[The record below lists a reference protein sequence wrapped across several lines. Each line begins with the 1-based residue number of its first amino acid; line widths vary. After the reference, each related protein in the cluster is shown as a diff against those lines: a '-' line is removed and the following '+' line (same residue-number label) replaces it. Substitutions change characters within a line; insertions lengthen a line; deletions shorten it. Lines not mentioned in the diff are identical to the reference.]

1 MAKPSSPTDTHPAGE
16 PDGSAPDWG
25 LLVSRAQQEEQA
37 HQPAGWEH
45 GRAPGRMLR
54 PGVLAAMA
62 SLLVVAGALFAWV
75 WPGTAAGPSPAD
87 RDQGRRALLALI
99 DSSLVEH
106 LRARGEYPEKLEE
119 VLPLQVDVTYKRT
132 ESGYELSVRLSDGT
146 ILTGKKP

>member
-1 MAKPSSPTDTHPAGE
+1 MAKPSSPTDTPPAGE
-16 PDGSAPDWG
+16 PAGSAPDWG

-37 HQPAGWEH
+37 HQPARGEH
-45 GRAPGRMLR
+45 GQAPGLLR

-62 SLLVVAGALFAWV
+62 SLLVAASALFAWLG
-75 WPGTAAGPSPAD
+75 PGTPDGPSPAD
-87 RDQGRRALLALI
+87 RDKGRRALLALI

-119 VLPLQVDVTYKRT
+119 VLPLQVEVTYKRT
-132 ESGYELSVRLSDGT
+132 ETGYELSVRLSDGT